1 MNSSN
6 LKSFFPQ
13 HPNHVW
19 KTEHNKKKKDITQMA
34 LETRQSKRVFF
45 SLFRIQLD
53 YEVLRTKIKGGNVG
67 PSEVYQQGVF

>member
-1 MNSSN
+1 
-6 LKSFFPQ
+6 
-13 HPNHVW
+13 
-19 KTEHNKKKKDITQMA
+19 MA

-53 YEVLRTKIKGGNVG
+53 YEVLRTKIKGRNVG